1 MDWLALALFVAK
13 AVAVFV
19 VFLVGVAYVTWMERK
34 VLGHMQL
41 RHGPLNAG
49 WFGLLQP
56 IADGVKVLFK
66 EDIYVDSANK
76 FLYAIA
82 PAIVVICTF
91 FSFAVIPFG
100 EPIKLFGRTI
110 ELVVANINIGI
121 LFIFAISSINVYGI
135 VLAGWSSNNK
145 YSLLG
150 GLRSSAQMISYELT
164 MGLSIIGVLML
175 SGSLSLIDIVHA
187 QQKIWFII
195 LQPLGFIL
203 FLISAFAE
211 SNRCPFDL
219 PEAESELVAGFHT
232 EYSSLKFAFFYLS
245 EYAHIIVLSGLITTL
260 FLGGWYGPFLSHILG
275 PLWFF
280 IKMVCL
286 IFLFTWVRASYPRFR
301 YDQLMKFGW
310 KVLLP
315 LALLNIL
322 LTGVFIVLFRS
333 QS

>member
-1 MDWLALALFVAK
+1 MDWIAVALFVTK
-13 AVAVFV
+13 ALGVFMF
-19 VFLVGVAYVTWMERK
+19 FLVGVAYMTWMERK

-41 RHGPLNAG
+41 RYGPKNVG

-66 EDIYVDSANK
+66 EDIIVDSANK
-76 FLYAIA
+76 FLYFLA
-82 PAIVVICTF
+82 PIIVIICTF
-91 FSFAVIPFG
+91 FVFAVIPFG
-100 EPIKLFGRTI
+100 ESIKLFGRTVD
-110 ELVVANINIGI
+110 LVVANIDVGL
-121 LFIFAISSINVYGI
+121 LFVFAIGSMNVYGI

-175 SGSLSLIDIVHA
+175 AGSLSMLDIVRA
-187 QQKIWFII
+187 QRGMWFVV
-195 LQPLGFIL
+195 LQPLGFIV
-203 FLISAFAE
+203 FLISSFAE
-211 SNRCPFDL
+211 ANRCPFDL

-232 EYSSLKFAFFYLS
+232 EYSSFKFAAFYLS
-245 EYAHIIVLSGLITTL
+245 EYGHMIVVSGMIVTL
-260 FLGGWYGPFLSHILG
+260 FMGGWYGPFLSDILG

-280 IKMVCL
+280 LKMVF
-286 IFLFTWVRASYPRFR
+286 FLFLFIWVRATFPRFR

-315 LALLNIL
+315 LALFNIL
-322 LTGVFIVLFRS
+322 ATGIIIELLRS
-333 QS
+333 

>member
-1 MDWLALALFVAK
+1 MDWIALALFVVK
-13 AVAVFV
+13 ALMVFV
-19 VFLVGVAYVTWMERK
+19 IFLTGVAYLTWMERK

-66 EDIYVDSANK
+66 EDIYVESANK
-76 FLYAIA
+76 FLYFIA
-82 PAIVVICTF
+82 PIIVVVCTF
-91 FSFAVIPFG
+91 ATFAVIPFG
-100 EPIKLFGRTI
+100 ETITLFGRTVD
-110 ELVVANINIGI
+110 LVVANINIG
-121 LFIFAISSINVYGI
+121 LLYVFAISSLNVYGI

-150 GLRSSAQMISYELT
+150 GMRSSAQMISYELT

-175 SGSLSLIDIVHA
+175 SGSLSLLDIARA
-187 QQKIWFII
+187 QEHVWFIV

-203 FLISAFAE
+203 FLISGFAE
-211 SNRCPFDL
+211 ANRSPFDL

-245 EYAHIIVLSGLITTL
+245 EYAHMIVMAGLVTTL
-260 FLGGWYGPFLSHILG
+260 FLGGWYGPFLSNILG
-275 PLWFF
+275 PFWFF
-280 IKMVCL
+280 IKMVVIL
-286 IFLFTWVRASYPRFR
+286 FLFIWVRASFPRFR

-315 LALLNIL
+315 LALVNIL
-322 LTGVFIVLFRS
+322 LTGLFIVLFRS
-333 QS
+333 

>member
-1 MDWLALALFVAK
+1 MDWIAVALFVTK
-13 AVAVFV
+13 ALGVFMF
-19 VFLVGVAYVTWMERK
+19 FLVGVAYMTWMERK

-41 RHGPLNAG
+41 RYGPKNVG

-66 EDIYVDSANK
+66 EDIIVDSANK
-76 FLYAIA
+76 FLYFIA
-82 PAIVVICTF
+82 PIIVIICTF
-91 FSFAVIPFG
+91 FVFAVIPFG
-100 EPIKLFGRTI
+100 ESIKIFGRTVD
-110 ELVVANINIGI
+110 LVVANINVGL
-121 LFIFAISSINVYGI
+121 LFVFAIGSMNVYGI

-175 SGSLSLIDIVHA
+175 AGSLSMLDIVRA
-187 QQKIWFII
+187 QRGMWFVV
-195 LQPLGFIL
+195 LQPLGFIV
-203 FLISAFAE
+203 FLISSFAE
-211 SNRCPFDL
+211 ANRCPFDL

-232 EYSSLKFAFFYLS
+232 EYSSFKFAAFYLS
-245 EYAHIIVLSGLITTL
+245 EYGHMIVVSGMIVTL
-260 FLGGWYGPFLSHILG
+260 FMGGWYGPFLSDILG

-280 IKMVCL
+280 LKMVF
-286 IFLFTWVRASYPRFR
+286 FLFLFIWVRATFPRFR

-315 LALLNIL
+315 LALFNIL
-322 LTGVFIVLFRS
+322 ATGIIIELLRS
-333 QS
+333 

>member
-1 MDWLALALFVAK
+1 MDWIAVALFVTK
-13 AVAVFV
+13 ALGVFMF
-19 VFLVGVAYVTWMERK
+19 FLVGVAYMTWMERK

-41 RHGPLNAG
+41 RYGPKNVG

-66 EDIYVDSANK
+66 EDIIVDSANK
-76 FLYAIA
+76 FLYFIA
-82 PAIVVICTF
+82 PIIVIICTF
-91 FSFAVIPFG
+91 FVFAVIPFG
-100 EPIKLFGRTI
+100 ESIKLFGRTVD
-110 ELVVANINIGI
+110 LVVANINVGL
-121 LFIFAISSINVYGI
+121 LFAFAIGSMNVYGI

-175 SGSLSLIDIVHA
+175 AGSLSMLDIVRA
-187 QQKIWFII
+187 QRGMWFVV
-195 LQPLGFIL
+195 LQPLGFIV
-203 FLISAFAE
+203 FLISSFAE
-211 SNRCPFDL
+211 ANRCPFDL

-232 EYSSLKFAFFYLS
+232 EYSSFKFAAFYLS
-245 EYAHIIVLSGLITTL
+245 EYGHMIVVSGMIVTL
-260 FLGGWYGPFLSHILG
+260 FMGGWYGPFLSDILG

-280 IKMVCL
+280 IKMVF
-286 IFLFTWVRASYPRFR
+286 FLFLFIWVRASFPRFR

-315 LALLNIL
+315 LALFNIL
-322 LTGVFIVLFRS
+322 VTGIIIELLRS
-333 QS
+333 

>member
-1 MDWLALALFVAK
+1 MDWIALILFVVKALAI
-13 AVAVFV
+13 FV
-19 VFLVGVAYVTWMERK
+19 VFLTGVAYVTWMERK

-41 RHGPLNAG
+41 RHGPLNVG

-66 EDIYVDSANK
+66 EDIYVAGANK
-76 FLYAIA
+76 LLYFLAPVIA
-82 PAIVVICTF
+82 VTCTF
-91 FSFAVIPFG
+91 FSFAFIPFG
-100 EPIKLFGRTI
+100 APIRLFGRTV
-110 ELVVANINIGI
+110 ELVVADVGIGM
-121 LFIFAISSINVYGI
+121 LFILAVSSINVYGI

-164 MGLSIIGVLML
+164 MGLSIIGVLMI
-175 SGSLSLIDIVHA
+175 SGSLSLVDIVHA
-187 QQKIWFII
+187 QEKIWFIV

-275 PLWFF
+275 PFWFF

-286 IFLFTWVRASYPRFR
+286 IFFFTWVRASYPRFR

-315 LALLNIL
+315 LGLLNIL
-322 LTGVFIVLFRS
+322 LTAIFILLTRS
-333 QS
+333 HS

>member
-41 RHGPLNAG
+41 RHGPLNVG

-76 FLYAIA
+76 FLYFIA

-100 EPIKLFGRTI
+100 EPIKLFGRTV

-164 MGLSIIGVLML
+164 MGLSVIGVLML

-187 QQKIWFII
+187 QQKLWFII

-333 QS
+333 QT

>member
-1 MDWLALALFVAK
+1 MDWIAVALFVTK
-13 AVAVFV
+13 ALGVFMF
-19 VFLVGVAYVTWMERK
+19 FLVGVAYMTWMERK

-41 RHGPLNAG
+41 RYGPKNVG

-66 EDIYVDSANK
+66 EDIIVDSANK
-76 FLYAIA
+76 FLYFIA
-82 PAIVVICTF
+82 PIIVIICTF
-91 FSFAVIPFG
+91 FVFAVIPFG
-100 EPIKLFGRTI
+100 ESIKIFGRTVN
-110 ELVVANINIGI
+110 LVVANIDVGL
-121 LFIFAISSINVYGI
+121 LFVFAIGSMNVYGI

-175 SGSLSLIDIVHA
+175 AGSLSMLDIVRA
-187 QQKIWFII
+187 QRGMWFVV
-195 LQPLGFIL
+195 LQPLGFIV
-203 FLISAFAE
+203 FLISSFAE
-211 SNRCPFDL
+211 ANRCPFDL

-232 EYSSLKFAFFYLS
+232 EYSSFKFAAFYLS
-245 EYAHIIVLSGLITTL
+245 EYGHMIVVSGMIVTL
-260 FLGGWYGPFLSHILG
+260 FMGGWYGPFLSDILG

-280 IKMVCL
+280 LKMVF
-286 IFLFTWVRASYPRFR
+286 FLFLFIWVRATFPRFR

-315 LALLNIL
+315 LALFNIL
-322 LTGVFIVLFRS
+322 VTGIIIELLRS
-333 QS
+333 

>member
-1 MDWLALALFVAK
+1 
-13 AVAVFV
+13 
-19 VFLVGVAYVTWMERK
+19 
-34 VLGHMQL
+34 
-41 RHGPLNAG
+41 
-49 WFGLLQP
+49 
-56 IADGVKVLFK
+56 
-66 EDIYVDSANK
+66 
-76 FLYAIA
+76 
-82 PAIVVICTF
+82 
-91 FSFAVIPFG
+91 
-100 EPIKLFGRTI
+100 
-110 ELVVANINIGI
+110 
-121 LFIFAISSINVYGI
+121 
-135 VLAGWSSNNK
+135 
-145 YSLLG
+145 
-150 GLRSSAQMISYELT
+150 
-164 MGLSIIGVLML
+164 MGLSVIGVLML

-187 QQKIWFII
+187 QQKLWFII

-333 QS
+333 QT

>member
-1 MDWLALALFVAK
+1 MDWIAVALFVTK
-13 AVAVFV
+13 ALGVFTF
-19 VFLVGVAYVTWMERK
+19 FLVGVAYMTWMERK

-41 RHGPLNAG
+41 RYGPKNVG

-66 EDIYVDSANK
+66 EDIIVDSANK
-76 FLYAIA
+76 FLYFLA
-82 PAIVVICTF
+82 PIIVIICTF
-91 FSFAVIPFG
+91 FVFAVIPFG
-100 EPIKLFGRTI
+100 ESIKIFGRTVD
-110 ELVVANINIGI
+110 LVVANIDVGL
-121 LFIFAISSINVYGI
+121 LFVFAIGSMNVYGI

-175 SGSLSLIDIVHA
+175 AGSLSMLDIVRA
-187 QQKIWFII
+187 QKGMWFVV
-195 LQPLGFIL
+195 LQPLGFIV
-203 FLISAFAE
+203 FLISSFAE
-211 SNRCPFDL
+211 ANRCPFDL

-232 EYSSLKFAFFYLS
+232 EYSSFKFAAFYLS
-245 EYAHIIVLSGLITTL
+245 EYGHMIVVSGMIVTL
-260 FLGGWYGPFLSHILG
+260 FMGGWYGPFLSDILG

-280 IKMVCL
+280 LKMVF
-286 IFLFTWVRASYPRFR
+286 FLFLFIWVRATYPRFR

-315 LALLNIL
+315 LALFNIL
-322 LTGVFIVLFRS
+322 VTGIIIELLRS
-333 QS
+333 